1 MLESGKDMS
10 ASKARCESHRVLAV
24 RATDTFQL
32 VTTTN
37 SSSTGFPEDEGGSR
51 LHCRWKGCSYQTRSP
66 GQMRYHVREHGKC
79 PKPGCKWEGARD
91 DKHRTRHVWVNHSKW
106 AKRVTFP
113 SNGASCYLC
122 GSLLKREDY
131 VRRHIK
137 EVHNGEKRKRK
148 IGQRIAQELTS

>member
-1 MLESGKDMS
+1 MIWPSESRLYMVIDPLQFHL
-10 ASKARCESHRVLAV
+10 HRVV
-24 RATDTFQL
+24 
-32 VTTTN
+32 
-37 SSSTGFPEDEGGSR
+37 S
-51 LHCRWKGCSYQTRSP
+51 
-66 GQMRYHVREHGKC
+66 RYHVREHGKC